1 MKLAIYNLLILLLIP
16 VFQFRI
22 LLKSFSDKGYRT
34 NLSQRYGK
42 NLSSINCEKKKIIW
56 FHAVS
61 LGEVIGSQNIIQLLL
76 KSHDVLTNL
85 HRLFTFP
92 IKLVPPQAANQ
103 KIGVQTNTSKRITN
117 FMGHARRHFPQSL

>member
-22 LLKSFSDKGYRT
+22 LFKSFSDKGYRT

-42 NLSSINCEKKKIIW
+42 NLSSFNSEKKKIIW

-76 KSHDVLTNL
+76 KSQDVVLTTTTPTGFRKAQEIYKDTIAINYA
-85 HRLFTFP
+85 P
-92 IKLVPPQAANQ
+92 W
-103 KIGVQTNTSKRITN
+103 
-117 FMGHARRHFPQSL
+117 